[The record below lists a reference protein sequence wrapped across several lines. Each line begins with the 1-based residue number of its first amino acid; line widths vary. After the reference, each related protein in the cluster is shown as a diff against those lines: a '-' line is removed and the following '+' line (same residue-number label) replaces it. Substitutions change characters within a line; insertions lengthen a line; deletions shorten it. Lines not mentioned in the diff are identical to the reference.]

1 MRVLAWPVDNG
12 SNPYTTLVHEDM
24 GSDVNVDQWPGNLL
38 KKYSVWHMH
47 WPDHLLN
54 DRNLLRA
61 IYKTSGMFAAIDY
74 LRLRGTKIVWTMHN
88 LHSHEAFHPR
98 LERLFWRRFIP
109 RVDGAISL
117 SAAGLELA
125 MNQFPRLREIPT
137 AIIPHGHYRAEY
149 PPSAVDARRTLGI
162 PEQAKVFM
170 FFGAVR
176 DYKNVEALVR
186 AFRKVTIPNAFL
198 YVSGVPS
205 SRALAQAIMK
215 EAAQDS
221 RARVQFG
228 FVKVRDVT
236 TNLSAADLV
245 VLPYREVLNSGSALL
260 ALSCNRPI
268 LVPALGAMSELQA
281 DYGDEWVRTFSGPLD
296 EHVLEKAMQWAQRTR
311 SAVCPV
317 PEEYNWRSIRSHTV
331 QFYET
336 VISHARSGRSFDRQ
350 S

>member
-1 MRVLAWPVDNG
+1 MQVLAWPVDNG

-24 GSDVNVDQWPGNLL
+24 GSNVNVDEWPGNLL

-61 IYKTSGMFAAIDY
+61 IYKTSGMFAAIDC

-88 LHSHEAFHPR
+88 LHSHESFHPT
-98 LERLFWRRFIP
+98 LERMFWRRFIP

-117 SAAGLELA
+117 SAAGLQMA
-125 MNQFPRLREIPT
+125 MKQFPRLREIPT
-137 AIIPHGHYRAEY
+137 TIIPHGHYRAEY
-149 PPSAVDARRTLGI
+149 PPSSVDARRSLGI

-176 DYKNVEALVR
+176 DYKNVDALVR
-186 AFRKVTIPNAFL
+186 AFRKVTISNAFL

-205 SRALAQAIMK
+205 SRALAEAIMQ
-215 EAAQDS
+215 EAGQDS
-221 RARVQFG
+221 RVRVKFE

-268 LVPALGAMSELQA
+268 LVPDLGAMSELQA

-296 EHVLEKAMQWAQRTR
+296 EHVLEKAMQWAQQAR

-317 PEEYNWRSIRSHTV
+317 PEEHNWHSIRSNTV

-336 VISHARSGRSFDRQ
+336 VISHERS
-350 S
+350 

>member
-24 GSDVNVDQWPGNLL
+24 GSNVNVDEWPGNLL

-54 DRNLLRA
+54 DRNLLRSMYRSA
-61 IYKTSGMFAAIDY
+61 GMFAAIDY

-88 LHSHEAFHPR
+88 LHSHEAFHPS
-98 LERLFWRRFIP
+98 LERWFWRRFIS

-117 SAAGLELA
+117 SAAGLSLA
-125 MNQFPRLREIPT
+125 MKQFPRLREIPT

-149 PPSAVDARRTLGI
+149 PPSPVDARRELGI

-176 DYKNVEALVR
+176 GYKNVDALVR
-186 AFRKVTIPNAFL
+186 AFRKVTVPNALL

-205 SRALAQAIMK
+205 TLAVAEEIMK
-215 EAAQDS
+215 EAALDS
-221 RARVQFG
+221 RVRVKFE
-228 FVKVRDVT
+228 FIRVRDVST
-236 TNLSAADLV
+236 YLSAADLV

-268 LVPALGAMSELQA
+268 LVPHLGAMSELQA
-281 DYGDEWVRTFSGPLD
+281 DYGDEWVRTFSGQID
-296 EHVLEKAMQWAQRTR
+296 EHVLEKGLQWAEQPR
-311 SAVCPV
+311 SPVCSV

-336 VISHARSGRSFDRQ
+336 VISQARR
-350 S
+350 

>member
-24 GSDVNVDQWPGNLL
+24 GSNVNVDEWPGNLL

-54 DRNLLRA
+54 DRNLLRS
-61 IYKTSGMFAAIDY
+61 IYKTTGMFAAIDY

-88 LHSHEAFHPR
+88 LHSHESFHPAF
-98 LERLFWRRFIP
+98 ERMFWRRFIP

-125 MNQFPRLREIPT
+125 MERYPALREIPT
-137 AIIPHGHYRAEY
+137 TIIPHGHYRAEY
-149 PPSAVDARRTLGI
+149 PPNPGDARKTLGI

-176 DYKNVEALVR
+176 SYKNVSALVR
-186 AFRKVTIPNAFL
+186 AFRKVTIPNALL

-205 SRALAQAIMK
+205 TLAIAEEIMR
-215 EAAQDS
+215 EAALDS
-221 RARVQFG
+221 RVRVKFEYIR
-228 FVKVRDVT
+228 VREVST
-236 TNLSAADLV
+236 YLSAADLV

-268 LVPALGAMSELQA
+268 LVPDLGAMSELQA
-281 DYGDEWVRTFSGPLD
+281 DYGGDWVRTFSGPID
-296 EHVLEKAMQWAQRTR
+296 EHVLENGLQWAEQPR

-317 PEEYNWRSIRSHTV
+317 PEEYNWRSIRSNTV

-336 VISHARSGRSFDRQ
+336 VISHARR
-350 S
+350 

>member
-12 SNPYTTLVHEDM
+12 SNPYTTLVHQDM
-24 GSDVNVDQWPGNLL
+24 GSNVNVDEWPGNLL

-54 DRNLLRA
+54 DRNLLRS

-88 LHSHEAFHPR
+88 LHSHESFHPT
-98 LERLFWRRFIP
+98 LERMFWRRFIP

-125 MNQFPRLREIPT
+125 IKQYPRLREIPT
-137 AIIPHGHYRAEY
+137 TIIPHGHYRAEY
-149 PPSAVDARRTLGI
+149 PPSSVDARRALGI

-176 DYKNVEALVR
+176 DYKNVDALVR

-205 SRALAQAIMK
+205 SRALAEAIMK
-215 EAAQDS
+215 EAGQDS
-221 RARVQFG
+221 RVRVKFE

-268 LVPALGAMSELQA
+268 LVPDLGAMSELQA
-281 DYGDEWVRTFSGPLD
+281 HYGDQWVRTFSGPMD
-296 EHVLEKAMQWAQRTR
+296 QHILEKAMQWAELSR

-317 PEEYNWRSIRSHTV
+317 PEEYNWRSIRSNTV

-336 VISHARSGRSFDRQ
+336 VISQARR
-350 S
+350 